1 MCVLSRIVRVM
12 CWRVRRYAEFLT
24 QLGTLVS
31 LEGGDDDQPHLFL
44 NLEKGGKDGHY
55 TYVWNDDIM
64 QVTLRHTVPANFYLY
79 RCGNPHG
86 CPPY

>member
-1 MCVLSRIVRVM
+1 M
-12 CWRVRRYAEFLT
+12 RRYAEFLT

-64 QVTLRHTVPANFYLY
+64 QVTAHHATCAARYSLVVVGRF
-79 RCGNPHG
+79 
-86 CPPY
+86 

>member
-1 MCVLSRIVRVM
+1 MLVLLVATHKILVNNECVD
-12 CWRVRRYAEFLT
+12 RYSEFLT

-31 LEGGDDDQPHLFL
+31 LEGGEDDEHPNLFL

-64 QVTLRHTVPANFYLY
+64 QV
-79 RCGNPHG
+79 
-86 CPPY
+86 

>member
-1 MCVLSRIVRVM
+1 MRV
-12 CWRVRRYAEFLT
+12 RYAEFLT

-31 LEGGDDDQPHLFL
+31 LEGGDTDEQPHLFL

-64 QVTLRHTVPANFYLY
+64 QVHISSLLTPTHI
-79 RCGNPHG
+79 H
-86 CPPY
+86 